1 MEKMLNTF
9 IDEIGAVI
17 GVRAAY
23 LINNRGEILFPQ
35 TEKLGRTN
43 LTPAGGLDLVQS
55 LGGFE
60 VAGEEINEMELSYLE
75 GKIIAYHNI
84 KLNVPSK
91 LGVQEAF
98 LVILGDKNLN
108 KAHLRLALNVSLAH
122 IVSDKKYKKQEMPVR
137 IRKSTM
143 LSREKLNEKDLV
155 LVEKIRSL
163 VSS

>member
-1 MEKMLNTF
+1 MEKLLNNF
-9 IDEIGAVI
+9 IDEIGSVI
-17 GVRAAY
+17 GVRTAY

-43 LTPAGGLDLVQS
+43 LTPAGGLDLVQA
-55 LGGFE
+55 LGAFE
-60 VAGEEINEMELSYLE
+60 LAGEEVNEMELTYLE
-75 GKIIAYHNI
+75 GKVIIYNTI

-91 LGVQEAF
+91 LGVQETF

-122 IVSDKKYKKQEMPVR
+122 IVSDKKYKKQDLPVR
-137 IRKSTM
+137 IRKSSV
-143 LSREKLNEKDLV
+143 LSREKLNEKDLA
-155 LVEKIRSL
+155 LVEKIRGY